1 MSRAA
6 PIWYELLWR
15 CLLPFA
21 WLRLWWRGIAEPGYR
36 RNIAERFG
44 RYPPRSDDRP
54 TIWIH
59 AVSVGETRAAQPLIT
74 QLARDFPGHQIVL
87 TAMTAAGR
95 ATSESLYGDSV
106 ARVWLPYDTSTGA
119 ERFLDWCRPTF
130 GMLME
135 TELWPNLVLR
145 ASARGIPM
153 FLANARMSARSAKGY
168 SRFPILTRNV
178 FRALRG
184 IAAQSA
190 GDAER
195 LTRLGAENIRVTGNV
210 KFDVEVPPG
219 TIEKGRALRALFG
232 SARKIW
238 VAGSTREGEE
248 VLLLDA
254 LQRSP
259 LPADALVVI
268 VPRHPQRFDEVAKL
282 LGRRGLRHV
291 RRSDGQT
298 VTDDITFVVG
308 DSMGEMLAYYAAA
321 DVAFIGGSL
330 LPLGGQNLIEPLAVG
345 TPVVIGPST
354 FNFSEVAREAAACD
368 AALQCADADAVVKC
382 VSILLED
389 PNRRSLMSGNAAALL
404 DAHRGATTRTVAW
417 IVERMRGP

>member
-1 MSRAA
+1 MSRGA

-21 WLRLWWRGIAEPGYR
+21 WLRLWWRAIAEPGYR

-74 QLARDFPGHQIVL
+74 QFARDFPAHQIVL
-87 TAMTAAGR
+87 TAMTASGR
-95 ATSESLYGDSV
+95 ATSESLYADRV
-106 ARVWLPYDTSTGA
+106 TRVWLPYDTSTGA
-119 ERFLDWCRPTF
+119 KRFLAWCRPTF
-130 GMLME
+130 GILME
-135 TELWPNLVLR
+135 TELWPNLLLH

-153 FLANARMSARSAKGY
+153 FVVNARMSAKSARGY
-168 SRFPILTRNV
+168 SRFPELTRNV
-178 FRALRG
+178 LRALRG
-184 IAAQSA
+184 IAAQTP

-195 LTRLGAENIRVTGNV
+195 MTRLGAENIRVTGNV
-210 KFDVEVPPG
+210 KFDLEVPPG
-219 TIEKGRALRALFG
+219 TIEQGRALRALLG

-259 LPADALVVI
+259 LPADALIVI
-268 VPRHPQRFDEVAKL
+268 VPRHPQRFDELAKL
-282 LGRRGLRHV
+282 LQRRGLRHV
-291 RRSDGQT
+291 RRSGVQT
-298 VTDDITFVVG
+298 VTSDIAFVVG

-354 FNFSEVAREAAACD
+354 FNFSEVAREAVACD
-368 AALQCADADAVVKC
+368 AALQCGDADAVIASVAKL
-382 VSILLED
+382 IAD
-389 PNRRSLMSGNAAALL
+389 PKRRSRMAENATAML

-417 IVERMRGP
+417 IIERLPR